1 MYARY
6 NLTSINKHDDGDHS
20 SRVVAQF
27 ELLQDARW
35 YLDGNEKAAKDS
47 GFVTSRSD
55 DKMSLVVTVP
65 GCLCTYTITEI
76 K

>member
-6 NLTSINKHDDGDHS
+6 NLTFSNEYDNGDHNV
-20 SRVVAQF
+20 RVIAQF
-27 ELLQDARW
+27 ELFQDARW
-35 YLDGNEKAAKDS
+35 YLLGNETAAKNS
-47 GFVTSRSD
+47 GFYTTWPD
-55 DKMSLVVTVP
+55 DMTLEVTVP